1 VAWACTAGTEQV
13 AKPARSRGTRGPR
26 PALGVVLSPSSC
38 KRVPGA
44 ASYTCSAQLSSGGH
58 VDLLQVSS
66 GALRGR
72 RSLAQGPPARPRV
85 LPAQGAGAASV
96 FEAEAGGLEA
106 RGG

>member
-1 VAWACTAGTEQV
+1 
-13 AKPARSRGTRGPR
+13 
-26 PALGVVLSPSSC
+26 
-38 KRVPGA
+38 
-44 ASYTCSAQLSSGGH
+44 